1 MPVEWLNG
9 SWISPGAKIGK
20 LALIG
25 AFTVNA
31 SRDVPEGSTWFGSPA
46 IGAPPA
52 PPIPNPHT
60 HIFGRTFR
68 PSLINFIQKS
78 SEVDQAQDSA
88 TFTEP
93 SIS

>member
-60 HIFGRTFR
+60 HLWADISSKLDQLHTEKFG
-68 PSLINFIQKS
+68 S
-78 SEVDQAQDSA
+78 
-88 TFTEP
+88 
-93 SIS
+93 